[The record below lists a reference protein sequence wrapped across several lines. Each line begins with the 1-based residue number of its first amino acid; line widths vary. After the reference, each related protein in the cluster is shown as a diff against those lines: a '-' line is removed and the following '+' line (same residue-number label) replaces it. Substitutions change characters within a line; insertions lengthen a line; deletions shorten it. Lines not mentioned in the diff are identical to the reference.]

1 MNAMSKIH
9 AWHDM
14 QFSNLNLM
22 VKDQINWV
30 RLNLI
35 TRNSGGTLS
44 QLGLI
49 LVRLF

>member
-22 VKDQINWV
+22 VKDQINEV
-30 RLNLI
+30 RLNPI
-35 TRNSGGTLS
+35 TGSSGGTLS
-44 QLGLI
+44 QLGSS

>member
-9 AWHDM
+9 VWHDM

-22 VKDQINWV
+22 VIDQINKV
-30 RLNLI
+30 KLNHI
-35 TRNSGGTLS
+35 IGNSGGILS
-44 QLGLI
+44 QLGSS